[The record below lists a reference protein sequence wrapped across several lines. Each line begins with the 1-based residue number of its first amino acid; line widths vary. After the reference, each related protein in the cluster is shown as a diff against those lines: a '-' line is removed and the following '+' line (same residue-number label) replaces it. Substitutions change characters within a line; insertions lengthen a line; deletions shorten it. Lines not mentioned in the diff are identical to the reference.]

1 MIYINPNSSAENS
14 AHSSKR
20 GSRAGIDVE
29 EDGDEAEEAR
39 LRSMLLKQIG
49 RKRSKSRDSKKGDFS
64 NPDSPNTVMINPVKI
79 NPTVMHRKCYSIDQP
94 VNISAMGGQKSTG
107 TIGENGIV
115 RESLNFRIPGRST
128 ESNLVN
134 MFVNSN
140 ICLMILSSSRE
151 LRLDLLLETLSG
163 NNSQM
168 DSSIEFSCPLS

>member
-79 NPTVMHRKCYSIDQP
+79 NPTVMHRKCYSIDKAFDVP
-94 VNISAMGGQKSTG
+94 ENGRSKITG
-107 TIGENGIV
+107 TISENGGV
-115 RESLNFRIPGRST
+115 KT
-128 ESNLVN
+128 V
-134 MFVNSN
+134 
-140 ICLMILSSSRE
+140 
-151 LRLDLLLETLSG
+151 LLKKA
-163 NNSQM
+163 
-168 DSSIEFSCPLS
+168 

>member
-79 NPTVMHRKCYSIDQP
+79 NPTVMHRNCYLIVLDQL
-94 VNISAMGGQKSTG
+94 SGSLLGQNFLAH
-107 TIGENGIV
+107 TIGPKTWVKRKSVLWENHELSFFLGGV
-115 RESLNFRIPGRST
+115 RKVTLS
-128 ESNLVN
+128 
-134 MFVNSN
+134 
-140 ICLMILSSSRE
+140 ICL
-151 LRLDLLLETLSG
+151 
-163 NNSQM
+163 
-168 DSSIEFSCPLS
+168 

>member
-79 NPTVMHRKCYSIDQP
+79 NPTVMHRNSYL
-94 VNISAMGGQKSTG
+94 NAMLSNLQVEADVQTK
-107 TIGENGIV
+107 IC
-115 RESLNFRIPGRST
+115 LNFHRKGYFARYVSKGFHL
-128 ESNLVN
+128 N
-134 MFVNSN
+134 
-140 ICLMILSSSRE
+140 
-151 LRLDLLLETLSG
+151 
-163 NNSQM
+163 
-168 DSSIEFSCPLS
+168 FS

>member
-79 NPTVMHRKCYSIDQP
+79 NPTVMHRKCYSIDKAFHAP
-94 VNISAMGGQKSTG
+94 WKWADKKARVY
-107 TIGENGIV
+107 
-115 RESLNFRIPGRST
+115 
-128 ESNLVN
+128 
-134 MFVNSN
+134 
-140 ICLMILSSSRE
+140 
-151 LRLDLLLETLSG
+151 
-163 NNSQM
+163 
-168 DSSIEFSCPLS
+168 

>member
-79 NPTVMHRKCYSIDQP
+79 NPTVMHRNSFLIFHPRSFRSKQ
-94 VNISAMGGQKSTG
+94 ISRYRG
-107 TIGENGIV
+107 V
-115 RESLNFRIPGRST
+115 PH
-128 ESNLVN
+128 
-134 MFVNSN
+134 
-140 ICLMILSSSRE
+140 
-151 LRLDLLLETLSG
+151 
-163 NNSQM
+163 
-168 DSSIEFSCPLS
+168 

>member
-14 AHSSKR
+14 THSSKR

-79 NPTVMHRKCYSIDQP
+79 NPTVMHRNSYLILHSLSFRSKQ
-94 VNISAMGGQKSTG
+94 IST
-107 TIGENGIV
+107 
-115 RESLNFRIPGRST
+115 
-128 ESNLVN
+128 
-134 MFVNSN
+134 
-140 ICLMILSSSRE
+140 
-151 LRLDLLLETLSG
+151 
-163 NNSQM
+163 
-168 DSSIEFSCPLS
+168 

>member
-1 MIYINPNSSAENS
+1 MQGIAKYLPYQLDSDVSEIILFQGELEIRIAPENLISNNSASKSSMIYINPNSSAENS

-79 NPTVMHRKCYSIDQP
+79 NPTVMHRKSYFIFHS
-94 VNISAMGGQKSTG
+94 
-107 TIGENGIV
+107 
-115 RESLNFRIPGRST
+115 RSFT
-128 ESNLVN
+128 PKG
-134 MFVNSN
+134 FV
-140 ICLMILSSSRE
+140 
-151 LRLDLLLETLSG
+151 
-163 NNSQM
+163 
-168 DSSIEFSCPLS
+168 